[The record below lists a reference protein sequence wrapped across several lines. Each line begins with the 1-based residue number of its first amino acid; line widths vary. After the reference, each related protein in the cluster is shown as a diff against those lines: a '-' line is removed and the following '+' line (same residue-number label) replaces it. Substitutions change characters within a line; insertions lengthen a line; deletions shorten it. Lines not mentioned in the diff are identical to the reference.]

1 MRHLIHRESTCC
13 LVALL
18 ALACDGASPNDRLD
32 DSSGPVAWAAVGN
45 GTYNN
50 CAITA
55 AGSAYCWGFDVV
67 TGCTQNACA
76 VWTAP
81 TAVAGATQ
89 TFASV
94 STGGGFACAVAT
106 TAQAFCWGYFL
117 PHGLGDG
124 VTGASASPARV
135 SIAAPIREVK
145 AGYRQACALTVDS
158 VAYCWP
164 TSTDPLPE
172 KVPTTVRFKTISPGG
187 TQVCGVDAT
196 DDAYCWGG
204 GFGSLGIGARDT
216 ACASSPSCFD
226 SPVPQLVDGGM
237 KWGSISAGNTFTC
250 GITLD
255 HRGFCWGAVLDPA
268 YDDLLGVL
276 GNGTIT
282 GSKSPVPVSGGLAFK
297 QIATGTRHACGLTV
311 DGTAYCWGMNNTS
324 QLGVGTLGPGAT
336 TPQRVVGSLTFESI
350 SVAEDTCGVTIHKNI
365 FCWGTPPAGA
375 GAYLGQPNSIPA
387 RLASPR
393 P

>member
-1 MRHLIHRESTCC
+1 MASKTPMVV

-18 ALACDGASPNDRLD
+18 ALACEGASPTDRLD
-32 DSSGPVAWAAVGN
+32 DSSGLVAWAAVGN

-55 AGSAYCWGFDVV
+55 VGSAYCWGFDLV
-67 TGCTQNACA
+67 TGCAQNGCT
-76 VWTAP
+76 VWPVP

-89 TFASV
+89 TFSSV
-94 STGGGFACAVAT
+94 STGGGFTCGVAT
-106 TAQAFCWGYFL
+106 TAEAYCWGELF

-124 VTGASASPARV
+124 VTATSASPVRV
-135 SIAAPIREVK
+135 SITAPIREVK
-145 AGYRQACALTVDS
+145 AGFEQACALTVDS

-164 TSTDPLPE
+164 TSTEPMPE
-172 KVPTTVRFKTISPGG
+172 PVPTTVRFKTISPGN
-187 TQVCGVDAT
+187 TQACGIDVN
-196 DDAYCWGG
+196 DDAYCWGSSY
-204 GFGSLGIGARDT
+204 GSLGIGARDT
-216 ACASSPSCFD
+216 ACALSVSCFH
-226 SPVPQLVDGGM
+226 SAVPQPVDGGM
-237 KWGSISAGNTFTC
+237 KWSSIGAGNTFTC
-250 GITLD
+250 GVTLD
-255 HRGFCWGAVLDPA
+255 HRGFCWGAVFDPA
-268 YDDLLGVL
+268 YDLHLGVL

-311 DGTAYCWGMNNTS
+311 DGAAYCWGMNNAS
-324 QLGVGTLGPGAT
+324 QLGVGSLGYGAT

-365 FCWGTPPAGA
+365 FCWGAPPAGV
-375 GAYLGQPNSIPA
+375 GAYLGQTHSIPA